1 MLNHDILQFRSPV
14 RASAL
19 HRQSGVFL
27 LEGLI
32 AILIFSLGILG
43 IIGLQAKSLQ
53 QVTDAKYRIDAAN
66 LADQLV
72 GAMWIDAHAT
82 ADLTNHYASPDGD
95 KYQAWEKTVA
105 ATLPGVGVDGV
116 PKPAVGVLG
125 DAGDASKSQVT
136 IEIYWRNPGDK
147 WSADDPVEKQ
157 YHRYVSVSQIR

>member
-1 MLNHDILQFRSPV
+1 MG
-14 RASAL
+14 ASAL

-72 GAMWIDAHAT
+72 GAMWIDSRAT
-82 ADLTNHYASPDGD
+82 ADLTGHYASPDGD
-95 KYQAWEKTVA
+95 KYLAWANTVA
-105 ATLPGVGVDGV
+105 ASLPGVGVGDV
-116 PKPAVGVLG
+116 AKPAVSVVG
-125 DAGDASKSQVT
+125 DASDTSKSQVT
-136 IEIYWRNPGDK
+136 IEIFWANPGDGVK
-147 WSADDPVEKQ
+147 
-157 YHRYVSVSQIR
+157 HRFVSVTQIR